1 MTKTESYTFRLSSL
15 IRWSTQYGM
24 GDQNSALDIC
34 TNEYYVWI
42 AGMSNKDWTFEQFD
56 PSPGSLDYFR
66 ELQDPN
72 SDLPEATI
80 ARFDIPQIV
89 GVQDIPF
96 QNNNSSNNI
105 SIYPN
110 PNDGRLTIDLR
121 HTRFSGPIE
130 LCVINS
136 LGQVAKSEQHS
147 SNKGYID
154 CEMLDLAPG
163 VYQLVLIGDGRITAT
178 SFVKN

>member
-15 IRWSTQYGM
+15 VLWSTQYGM
-24 GDQNSALDIC
+24 GDQNTALDIC
-34 TNEYYVWI
+34 TNENYVWI
-42 AGMSNKDWTFEQFD
+42 AGMSNQDWTFV
-56 PSPGSLDYFR
+56 DYIENSEDDYYR
-66 ELQDPN
+66 ELSPSSEDF
-72 SDLPEATI
+72 LEATI

-89 GVQDIPF
+89 DMQDLPYQNYQDID
-96 QNNNSSNNI
+96 NI
-105 SIYPN
+105 NIYPN

-121 HTRFSGPIE
+121 YTGFSGPIE

-147 SNKGYID
+147 SNKGSID
-154 CEMLDLAPG
+154 CEMFDLAPG
-163 VYQLVLIGDGRITAT
+163 VYQLVLVGDGWIKAA